1 MKYFYFS
8 TQTAYVSHQKKYV
21 YREKISSDSEN
32 LIALILIFLT
42 HKKRR
47 ILNEFKTTKT
57 YLNETMAEKQ
67 ERQKCMS

>member
-1 MKYFYFS
+1 MRMF
-8 TQTAYVSHQKKYV
+8 VINKKNCV

-32 LIALILIFLT
+32 LKSLILIMFVT
-42 HKKRR
+42 HKTKSNK
-47 ILNEFKTTKT
+47 IKKKKT